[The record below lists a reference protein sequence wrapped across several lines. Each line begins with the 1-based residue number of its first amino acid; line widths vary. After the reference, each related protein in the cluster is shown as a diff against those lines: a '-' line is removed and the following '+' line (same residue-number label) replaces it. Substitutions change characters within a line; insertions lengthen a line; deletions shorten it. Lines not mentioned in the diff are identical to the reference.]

1 LKDYIG
7 RETEKGLFQKK
18 RQEAHSSSLSA
29 QPNPP
34 LFGNFFFIIIT
45 IVVVTPDQIGKQKDT
60 ISGALETKRDKEG
73 RG

>member
-1 LKDYIG
+1 MRRGFSTK
-7 RETEKGLFQKK
+7 TN
-18 RQEAHSSSLSA
+18 QEAHSSSLSA

-34 LFGNFFFIIIT
+34 LFGNFIVVVVVV
-45 IVVVTPDQIGKQKDT
+45 VVVTPDQIGKQKDT

>member
-7 RETEKGLFQKK
+7 RETEKGLFHQKK
-18 RQEAHSSSLSA
+18 NKKLTLSSLSA

-34 LFGNFFFIIIT
+34 LFGNFIIVV
-45 IVVVTPDQIGKQKDT
+45 VVVTPDQIGKQKDT

>member
-1 LKDYIG
+1 L
-7 RETEKGLFQKK
+7 EEKLRRGFSKK

-34 LFGNFFFIIIT
+34 LFGNFFFITII
-45 IVVVTPDQIGKQKDT
+45 VTPDQIGKQKDT